1 MEKRKFFDY
10 ISKDSIEQIIP
21 CFKPEIKSYSKDD
34 VILEY
39 ESTEPK
45 NVAILADGQAKLEMI
60 DANGDVYLMDV
71 YNSND
76 VFGEL
81 FSLPV
86 DDCQYVVTASKDCTV
101 IFIDYKHLT
110 TPCENLCEHHN
121 QMISN
126 LFIMAAQKTQE
137 QSLHLSLLF
146 QPTIRDKL
154 MAYLKYMS
162 SVEKSDEFTLPITLS
177 ELAEYLHI
185 DRASMMRALRS
196 LKDEGL
202 IESKARNFKMMRA

>member
-10 ISKDSIEQIIP
+10 ISKDSIEEIIP
-21 CFKPEIKSYSKDD
+21 CFKPIIKSYSKDE

-39 ESTEPK
+39 ESTEPN
-45 NVAILADGQAKLEMI
+45 NVAILADGEAKLEMI
-60 DANGDVYLMDV
+60 DINGDVYLMDI
-71 YNSND
+71 YHAND

-86 DDCQYVVTASKDCTV
+86 DDSQYVVTASKDSTV
-101 IFIDYKHLT
+101 IFIDYQHLI
-110 TPCENLCEHHN
+110 TPCEKLCQHHS

-146 QPTIRDKL
+146 QPTIKDKL
-154 MAYLKYMS
+154 MAYLRYES
-162 SVEKSDEFTLPITLS
+162 SVEKSNEFTLPITLS

-196 LKDEGL
+196 LKDEGV
-202 IESKARNFKMMRA
+202 IESKARKFKLIA